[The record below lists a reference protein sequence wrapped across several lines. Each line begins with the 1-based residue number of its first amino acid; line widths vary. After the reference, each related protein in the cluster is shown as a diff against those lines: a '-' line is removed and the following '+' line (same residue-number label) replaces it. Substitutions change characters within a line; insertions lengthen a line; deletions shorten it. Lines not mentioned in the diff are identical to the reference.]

1 MTDVVTNARAYLA
14 RAGEPCG
21 NDACIGEWAAVH
33 GRALLDEVERLR
45 ELPQQIAD
53 AVSQMQAEDFSIDD
67 DHQDMWVR
75 LDDVN
80 GVIARVAEG
89 RVGDDSLWFTGA
101 EWQAALKSGFDAMTE
116 RDDLQTEVERL
127 RADAELGRLVREV
140 LPLMAVEP
148 PANHHTALICWGG
161 SGWDVFYA
169 CDDWSLPDTAPST
182 TPEDALRSAR
192 ENMEQHRMLVGYYP
206 DFRADAGAQT

>member
-1 MTDVVTNARAYLA
+1 MADIMDKAREYLAEHEDGCGNENCIGYEARGVIEGLIKERDAARA
-14 RAGEPCG
+14 
-21 NDACIGEWAAVH
+21 
-33 GRALLDEVERLR
+33 
-45 ELPQQIAD
+45 
-53 AVSQMQAEDFSIDD
+53 
-67 DHQDMWVR
+67 
-75 LDDVN
+75 
-80 GVIARVAEG
+80 
-89 RVGDDSLWFTGA
+89 
-101 EWQAALKSGFDAMTE
+101 
-116 RDDLQTEVERL
+116 EVERL

>member
-1 MTDVVTNARAYLA
+1 MMTDEQLA
-14 RAGEPCG
+14 DIRKWLEQASEPCG

-33 GRALLDEVERLR
+33 GRALL
-45 ELPQQIAD
+45 A
-53 AVSQMQAEDFSIDD
+53 
-67 DHQDMWVR
+67 
-75 LDDVN
+75 
-80 GVIARVAEG
+80 
-89 RVGDDSLWFTGA
+89 
-101 EWQAALKSGFDAMTE
+101 
-116 RDDLQTEVERL
+116 EVERL

-206 DFRADAGAQT
+206 GFRADAGAQT

>member
-1 MTDVVTNARAYLA
+1 MTDLAEIRARCEAATPGPWESVQDYYDGPWYMLYEQRCAGDNKTSDLFDGRSHYLIDAPNNAAFAAHA
-14 RAGEPCG
+14 REDIP
-21 NDACIGEWAAVH
+21 
-33 GRALLDEVERLR
+33 ALL
-45 ELPQQIAD
+45 A
-53 AVSQMQAEDFSIDD
+53 
-67 DHQDMWVR
+67 
-75 LDDVN
+75 
-80 GVIARVAEG
+80 
-89 RVGDDSLWFTGA
+89 
-101 EWQAALKSGFDAMTE
+101 
-116 RDDLQTEVERL
+116 EVERL

-206 DFRADAGAQT
+206 DFRAAEAQT